1 MSSEVIVQHSLQGP
15 IQNKGSIR
23 VGVPIGH
30 DATKPLASAAPT
42 NFCLQLERRIS
53 SGSLCESSCCHL
65 CWLPLLFT
73 GPCCTLDGFPPL
85 SFWLAT
91 P

>member
-42 NFCLQLERRIS
+42 NFCLQMGTTS
-53 SGSLCESSCCHL
+53 S
-65 CWLPLLFT
+65 
-73 GPCCTLDGFPPL
+73 
-85 SFWLAT
+85 AQQV
-91 P
+91 